1 MSYLSEKRFFTKY
14 MSNYIYNVINV
25 RRDNMADFSYHE
37 EKKQE
42 AIEETRRICS
52 QLPNYVSYYI
62 RSIQFNTTAK
72 TRLEYAKDIRNF
84 FEYIVDTAILPEVKS
99 VMDITL
105 ENLEKLD
112 KIFFEEY
119 LDYLQKYEKDG
130 KVYKNE
136 TVSIKRK
143 LSALRSFWAYLFI
156 NEMISSNIIDRVS
169 IPKLREKEIIRMDK
183 KETTD
188 FLNAVEY
195 GNTMT
200 AKQTQYHEKQ
210 KVRDMAIVTLILSSG
225 IRVSECVGLNIDDV
239 DFRNSSLRIMRKG
252 GKEAIV
258 YFSDEAS
265 GYLMEY
271 VEERKHIVT
280 DESSEKALFLSS
292 RKQRISIRSVEVLVK
307 KYAQRAVPSKHIT
320 PHKLRS
326 TFATTLYEQTGDI
339 YLVGEVLGH
348 NDISTT
354 KKHYAHLSDKHKSE
368 NRNKVSLR

>member
-1 MSYLSEKRFFTKY
+1 
-14 MSNYIYNVINV
+14 
-25 RRDNMADFSYHE
+25 MADFSYHE

-52 QLPNYVSYYI
+52 QLPNYVSFYI
-62 RSIQFNTTAK
+62 RSIQFNTTPK
-72 TRLEYAKDIRNF
+72 TRLEYVKDIRNF
-84 FEYIVDTAILPEVKS
+84 FEYIVDTTIIPGVISVK
-99 VMDITL
+99 DITL

-112 KIFFEEY
+112 KIFFEKY

-130 KVYKNE
+130 KIYKNE

-143 LSALRSFWAYLFI
+143 LSALRSFWAYLFV
-156 NEMISSNIIDRVS
+156 NEMISFNIIDRVS

-271 VEERKHIVT
+271 VEERKLIIT
-280 DESSEKALFLSS
+280 NEASEKALFLSS

-307 KYAQRAVPSKHIT
+307 KYAQRAVSSKHIT

-354 KKHYAHLSDKHKSE
+354 KKHYAHLSDKHKAE